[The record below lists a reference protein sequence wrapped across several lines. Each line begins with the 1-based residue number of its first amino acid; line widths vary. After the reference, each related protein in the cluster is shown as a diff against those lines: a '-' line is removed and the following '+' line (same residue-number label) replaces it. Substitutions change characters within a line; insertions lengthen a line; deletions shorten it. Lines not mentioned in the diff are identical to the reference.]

1 MIGSRGPRHGNS
13 RPPVAK
19 RPPSDESLV
28 KPRVDWKGC
37 GTALITPFDD
47 KGRIDFGAL
56 ERFVN
61 WQIERG
67 IDFLVPCGTTG
78 ESATLSGDE
87 RKAVTAAVV
96 KAAAGRVPVVAGAG
110 GNHTAKAVFWARDAA
125 EVGADGILSVSPM
138 YNKPGPEGLL
148 RHYSALAEATGLPIL
163 VYNVPGRTGSDLDV
177 DTILR
182 LAEIPNIVGLKEA
195 SGNFGKIARLMT
207 AVPDDFVVLSGDD
220 STALA
225 LIAMG
230 AKGVISVVSNE
241 IPREMTALAR
251 AAREGNWDEARKLQ
265 KKYLALMEMN
275 FWESSPA
282 PAKCAL
288 TLMRKCGETLRLP
301 LAPVRDETRKR
312 IEKMLASYK
321 LLPRKSGGR

>member
-1 MIGSRGPRHGNS
+1 MKAG
-13 RPPVAK
+13 AA
-19 RPPSDESLV
+19 
-28 KPRVDWKGC
+28 RVNWKGC
-37 GTALITPFDD
+37 GTALVTPFDE

-61 WQIERG
+61 WQIDRG

-138 YNKPGPEGLL
+138 YNKPGPEGLV
-148 RHYSALAEATGLPIL
+148 RHYSALSEATELPVL
-163 VYNVPGRTGSDLDV
+163 LYNVPGRTGTDIDV
-177 DTILR
+177 DTLLR
-182 LAEIPNIVGLKEA
+182 LAEIPRIVGLKEA

-207 AVPDDFVVLSGDD
+207 VLPDDFVVFSGDD

-225 LIAMG
+225 MIALG
-230 AKGVISVVSNE
+230 ARGVISVASNE
-241 IPREMTALAR
+241 IPREMTALVRAALDGNSSEAR
-251 AAREGNWDEARKLQ
+251 ALQ
-265 KKYLALMEMN
+265 KKYLPLMEMN

-288 TLMRKCGETLRLP
+288 TLMKKCGETLRLP
-301 LAPVRDETRKR
+301 LAPVKEETRRR
-312 IEKMLASYK
+312 IEKMLAKLK
-321 LLPRKSGGR
+321 LLPRKSAKR

>member
-1 MIGSRGPRHGNS
+1 MKTG
-13 RPPVAK
+13 AK
-19 RPPSDESLV
+19 
-28 KPRVDWKGC
+28 VDWKGC
-37 GTALITPFDD
+37 GTALVTPFDEQ
-47 KGRIDFGAL
+47 GRIDFGAL

-96 KAAAGRVPVVAGAG
+96 KVANSRVPVIAGAG

-138 YNKPGPEGLL
+138 YNKPGPEGLY
-148 RHYSALAEATGLPIL
+148 RHYSALSEATELPIL
-163 VYNVPGRTGSDLDV
+163 VYNVPGRTGSDLDIE
-177 DTILR
+177 TILR
-182 LAEIPNIVGLKEA
+182 LTEIPRIVGLKEA

-207 AVPDDFVVLSGDD
+207 VLPEDFLVFSGDD

-225 LIAMG
+225 LIALG
-230 AKGVISVVSNE
+230 GRGLISVVSNE
-241 IPREMTALAR
+241 IPRDMSALVR
-251 AAREGNWDEARKLQ
+251 AALQGNWMEARKLQ
-265 KKYLALMEMN
+265 HRYLALMEMN

-288 TLMRKCGETLRLP
+288 SLMKKCGETLRLP
-301 LAPVRDETRKR
+301 LAPVREDTRKK
-312 IEKMLASYK
+312 IENLLSRFK
-321 LLPRKSGGR
+321 LLPRKGSR

>member
-1 MIGSRGPRHGNS
+1 MKTG
-13 RPPVAK
+13 AK
-19 RPPSDESLV
+19 
-28 KPRVDWKGC
+28 VDWKGC
-37 GTALITPFDD
+37 GTALVTPFDER
-47 KGRIDFGAL
+47 GRIDFGAL

-96 KAAAGRVPVVAGAG
+96 KVANSRVPVIAGAG

-138 YNKPGPEGLL
+138 YNKPGPEGLY
-148 RHYSALAEATGLPIL
+148 RHYSALSEATELPIL

-177 DTILR
+177 ETILR
-182 LAEIPNIVGLKEA
+182 LAEIPRIVGLKEA

-207 AVPDDFVVLSGDD
+207 ALPQDFLVFSGDD

-225 LIAMG
+225 LIALG
-230 AKGVISVVSNE
+230 GRGLISVVSNE
-241 IPREMTALAR
+241 IPRDMSALVR
-251 AAREGNWDEARKLQ
+251 AALQGNWTEARELQ
-265 KKYLALMEMN
+265 RRYLALMEMN

-288 TLMRKCGETLRLP
+288 SLMKKCGETLRLP
-301 LAPVRDETRKR
+301 LAPVREDTRTK
-312 IEKMLASYK
+312 IEKLLAKFK
-321 LLPRKSGGR
+321 LLPRKGGR

>member
-1 MIGSRGPRHGNS
+1 MKAG
-13 RPPVAK
+13 AA
-19 RPPSDESLV
+19 
-28 KPRVDWKGC
+28 RVEWKGC
-37 GTALITPFDD
+37 GTALITPFDE
-47 KGRIDFGAL
+47 KGRIDFGSL

-110 GNHTAKAVFWARDAA
+110 GNHTVKAVFWARDAA

-138 YNKPGPEGLL
+138 YNKPGPEGLF
-148 RHYSALAEATGLPIL
+148 RHYSALSEATELPIL

-177 DTILR
+177 ETILR
-182 LAEIPNIVGLKEA
+182 LAEIPRIVGLKEA

-207 AVPDDFVVLSGDD
+207 MLPEDFLVFSGDD

-225 LIAMG
+225 AIALG
-230 AKGVISVVSNE
+230 AKGLISVASNE
-241 IPREMTALAR
+241 IPRDMTALVR
-251 AAREGNWDEARKLQ
+251 AALEGSWAEARKLQ
-265 KKYLALMEMN
+265 RKYLPLMEMN

-288 TLMRKCGETLRLP
+288 SLMKKCGETLRLP
-301 LAPVRDETRKR
+301 LAPVKEETRRR
-312 IEKMLASYK
+312 IEKLMTGFK

>member
-1 MIGSRGPRHGNS
+1 M
-13 RPPVAK
+13 
-19 RPPSDESLV
+19 
-28 KPRVDWKGC
+28 RVDWKGC
-37 GTALITPFDD
+37 GTALITPFDE
-47 KGRIDFGAL
+47 KGRIDFGTL

-96 KAAAGRVPVVAGAG
+96 KTAAGRVPIIAGAG

-138 YNKPGPEGLL
+138 YNKPGPEGLF
-148 RHYSALAEATGLPIL
+148 RHYSALAEATELPIL

-182 LAEIPNIVGLKEA
+182 LAEIPRIVGLKEA
-195 SGNFGKIARLMT
+195 SGNFGKIARLMS
-207 AVPDDFVVLSGDD
+207 ALPEDFLVLSGED
-220 STALA
+220 STAIA
-225 LIAMG
+225 LIALG
-230 AKGVISVVSNE
+230 ARGVISVASNE
-241 IPREMTALAR
+241 IPRDMTALIG
-251 AAREGNWDEARKLQ
+251 AALRGDWNEARKLQ
-265 KKYLALMEMN
+265 RRYLPLMEMN

-288 TLMRKCGETLRLP
+288 ALMKKCGETLRLP
-301 LAPVRDETRKR
+301 LAPVRDDTRKR
-312 IEKMLASYK
+312 IEKLLGGLK
-321 LLPRKSGGR
+321 LLPRKSGAR

>member
-1 MIGSRGPRHGNS
+1 MKAGTK
-13 RPPVAK
+13 A
-19 RPPSDESLV
+19 
-28 KPRVDWKGC
+28 DWKGC
-37 GTALITPFDD
+37 GTALVTPFDE

-96 KAAAGRVPVVAGAG
+96 QVANARVPVIAGAG

-138 YNKPGPEGLL
+138 YNRPGPEGLY
-148 RHYSALAEATGLPIL
+148 RHYSALSEATELPIL
-163 VYNVPGRTGSDLDV
+163 VYNVPSRTGSDLDV
-177 DTILR
+177 ETILR
-182 LAEIPNIVGLKEA
+182 LAEIPRIVGLKEA
-195 SGNFGKIARLMT
+195 SGNFGKIARLMS
-207 AVPDDFVVLSGDD
+207 ALPEDFLVFSGED

-225 LIAMG
+225 LIALG
-230 AKGVISVVSNE
+230 GRGLISVVSNE
-241 IPREMTALAR
+241 IPRDMSALIN
-251 AAREGNWDEARKLQ
+251 AALEGNWTEARRLQ
-265 KKYLALMEMN
+265 RKYLPLMEMN

-288 TLMRKCGETLRLP
+288 SLMKKCGETLRLP
-301 LAPVRDETRKR
+301 LAPVREDTRKR
-312 IEKMLASYK
+312 IEKQLAGLK
-321 LLPRKSGGR
+321 LLPRKGGR

>member
-1 MIGSRGPRHGNS
+1 MKTGT
-13 RPPVAK
+13 K
-19 RPPSDESLV
+19 
-28 KPRVDWKGC
+28 VDWKGC
-37 GTALITPFDD
+37 GTALVTPFDEQ
-47 KGRIDFGAL
+47 GRIDFGTL

-96 KAAAGRVPVVAGAG
+96 KVTNSRVPVIAGAG

-138 YNKPGPEGLL
+138 YNKPGPEGLY
-148 RHYSALAEATGLPIL
+148 RHYSALSEATELPIL

-177 DTILR
+177 ETILR
-182 LAEIPNIVGLKEA
+182 LTEIPRIVGLKEA

-207 AVPDDFVVLSGDD
+207 MLPEDFLVFSGDD

-225 LIAMG
+225 LIALG
-230 AKGVISVVSNE
+230 GRGLISVVSNE
-241 IPREMTALAR
+241 IPRDMSALVG
-251 AAREGNWDEARKLQ
+251 AALQGNWTEARKLQ
-265 KKYLALMEMN
+265 RKHLALMEMN

-288 TLMRKCGETLRLP
+288 SLMKKCGETLRLP
-301 LAPVRDETRKR
+301 LAPVREDTRKK
-312 IEKMLASYK
+312 IETLLSRFK
-321 LLPRKSGGR
+321 LLPRKGSR

>member
-1 MIGSRGPRHGNS
+1 MKTGT
-13 RPPVAK
+13 K
-19 RPPSDESLV
+19 
-28 KPRVDWKGC
+28 VDWKGC
-37 GTALITPFDD
+37 GTALVTPFDEQ
-47 KGRIDFGAL
+47 GRIDFGAL

-96 KAAAGRVPVVAGAG
+96 KVANSRVPVIAGAG

-138 YNKPGPEGLL
+138 YNKPGPEGLY
-148 RHYSALAEATGLPIL
+148 RHYSALSEATELPIL

-177 DTILR
+177 ETILR
-182 LAEIPNIVGLKEA
+182 LAEIPRIVGLKEA
-195 SGNFGKIARLMT
+195 SGNFGRIARLMT
-207 AVPDDFVVLSGDD
+207 VLPEDFLVFSGDD

-225 LIAMG
+225 LLALG
-230 AKGVISVVSNE
+230 ARGLISVVSNE
-241 IPREMTALAR
+241 IPRDMSALVR
-251 AAREGNWDEARKLQ
+251 AALEGDWTEARKLQ
-265 KKYLALMEMN
+265 RRYLALMEMN

-288 TLMRKCGETLRLP
+288 SLMKKCGETLRLP
-301 LAPVRDETRKR
+301 LAPVREETRKR
-312 IEKMLASYK
+312 IEKLLSGFK
-321 LLPRKSGGR
+321 LLPKKGGR

>member
-1 MIGSRGPRHGNS
+1 MKTGT
-13 RPPVAK
+13 K
-19 RPPSDESLV
+19 
-28 KPRVDWKGC
+28 VDWKGC
-37 GTALITPFDD
+37 GTALVTPFDEQ
-47 KGRIDFGAL
+47 GRIDFGAL

-96 KAAAGRVPVVAGAG
+96 KIANSRVPVIAGAG

-138 YNKPGPEGLL
+138 YNKPGPEGLY
-148 RHYSALAEATGLPIL
+148 RHYSALSEATELPIL

-177 DTILR
+177 ETLLR
-182 LAEIPNIVGLKEA
+182 LTEIPRIVGLKEA

-207 AVPDDFVVLSGDD
+207 VLPEDFLVFSGDD
-220 STALA
+220 STAIA
-225 LIAMG
+225 LIALG
-230 AKGVISVVSNE
+230 GRGVISVVSNE
-241 IPREMTALAR
+241 IPRDMSALVR
-251 AAREGNWDEARKLQ
+251 AALEGNWTEARKLQ
-265 KKYLALMEMN
+265 RKYLALMEMN

-288 TLMRKCGETLRLP
+288 SLMKKCGETLRLP
-301 LAPVRDETRKR
+301 LAPVREDTRKK
-312 IEKMLASYK
+312 IEKLLSGFK
-321 LLPRKSGGR
+321 LLPRKGGR

>member
-1 MIGSRGPRHGNS
+1 
-13 RPPVAK
+13 
-19 RPPSDESLV
+19 
-28 KPRVDWKGC
+28 VDWKGC
-37 GTALITPFDD
+37 GTALITPFDE

-96 KAAAGRVPVVAGAG
+96 KTAAGRVPVIAGAG

-138 YNKPGPEGLL
+138 YNKPGPEGLF
-148 RHYSALAEATGLPIL
+148 RHYSALAEATELPIL

-177 DTILR
+177 DTIVR
-182 LAEIPNIVGLKEA
+182 LAEIPRIVGLKEA
-195 SGNFGKIARLMT
+195 SGNFGKIARLM
-207 AVPDDFVVLSGDD
+207 AALPEDFLVLSGDD
-220 STALA
+220 STAIA
-225 LIAMG
+225 LIALG
-230 AKGVISVVSNE
+230 ARGVISVASNE
-241 IPREMTALAR
+241 IPRDMTALVG
-251 AAREGNWDEARKLQ
+251 AALKGDWDEARKLQ
-265 KKYLALMEMN
+265 RKYLPLMEMN

-288 TLMRKCGETLRLP
+288 TLMKKCGETLRLP
-301 LAPVRDETRKR
+301 LAPVREDTRKR
-312 IEKMLASYK
+312 IEKLLAGLK
-321 LLPRKSGGR
+321 LFPRKAGR